1 MSATD
6 TFVPS
11 SALQALRQLVGR
23 VKAIDAPLALELADG
38 VGHVLV
44 ESEQAA
50 ILAMLDGRGWVRS
63 VEEPMDEE
71 VARLLGEAVAS

>member
-1 MSATD
+1 MTATG

-11 SALQALRQLVGR
+11 SALQTLRQLVGR
-23 VKAIDAPLALELADG
+23 VKAFDAPLALELTDA

-71 VARLLGEAVAS
+71 VSRLLGEPVSS